1 MYRFKEEFRD
11 SVVSI
16 PQLRLNITRF
26 NISDEYVQKLLKKF
40 PGRYDHNFE
49 WVEEDGPSIPIEEV
63 SAPIEEPIKK
73 EVVETPVKKPK
84 PQGKSNK
91 GGKSKKSKS

>member
-49 WVEEDGPSIPIEEV
+49 WVEEDAVQPV
-63 SAPIEEPIKK
+63 VEEPLP
-73 EVVETPVKKPK
+73 PVIEQEEEKPSKKPK

-91 GGKSKKSKS
+91 GGKSKKSKN